1 MADMRWFLACL
12 LVSAGVTY
20 LVRAVPLVL
29 IKKKITNRFLRSF
42 LYYIPYAVL
51 AVMTVPAMF
60 YATDSRLSAAVGF
73 AVAAVL
79 SYFRKSLLTVAA
91 SACGAPAARSS
102 ATAGTVTSRCRSASC
117 RRV

>member
-42 LYYIPYAVL
+42 LYYVPYVTLSVMTFPAILHATESPWAALLAL
-51 AVMTVPAMF
+51 AV
-60 YATDSRLSAAVGF
+60 G
-73 AVAAVL
+73 AVAAWFGL
-79 SYFRKSLLTVAA
+79 GLFRVSVACLLTVLL
-91 SACGAPAARSS
+91 SELIFVPF
-102 ATAGTVTSRCRSASC
+102 
-117 RRV
+117 

>member
-12 LVSAGVTY
+12 LVSAGVPY

-91 SACGAPAARSS
+91 SACGAVLAVELLLRAL
-102 ATAGTVTSRCRSASC
+102 GML
-117 RRV
+117 